1 MDLLVILVTGVLVG
15 GIYALVAIGLNLVFG
30 VIRVVNFAHGEFL
43 MLGMYGAYLAAT
55 FWGLSPYVS
64 SWLLV
69 APAGFLLGLFVQR
82 FVIQGLLDNQLM
94 QMFATFGLIMVFQNL
109 VLALTRGEPKST
121 ISSASTATVDLFG
134 VSISIPRLIIL
145 LFAIVLTLVL
155 VVYLRRTVGGTAM
168 RAVAQ
173 DRNTAALM
181 GINVHRVYLLTF
193 GASASLAMVAGALL
207 APVYTA
213 TPSIG
218 FQFVLPAFAVV
229 VLGGLGS
236 VPGSLIGGLM
246 VGVIEQLSGFYLDP
260 ALKQA
265 VWFTLFIVALVFRPA
280 GLFGQAGSEH
290 VGAR

>member
-43 MLGMYGAYLAAT
+43 MLGMYGAYLAST
-55 FWGLSPYVS
+55 WGLSPYVS

-69 APAGFLLGLFVQR
+69 APAGFLLGLVVQR
-82 FVIQGLLDNQLM
+82 LVIQRLLENQLM
-94 QMFATFGLIMVFQNL
+94 QMFATFGLIIVFQNG
-109 VLALTRGEPKST
+109 VLTLTGGEPKST
-121 ISSASTATVDLFG
+121 RTSASTATFDVFG
-134 VSISIPRLIIL
+134 VAVSVPRLIIL
-145 LFAIVLTLVL
+145 VVAILLTVGF
-155 VVYLRRTVGGTAM
+155 VIFLRRTVGGTAM

-181 GINVHRVYLLTF
+181 GINVNRVYLLTF
-193 GASASLAMVAGALL
+193 GLSAALAALAGALL
-207 APVYTA
+207 SPVYSA

-236 VPGSLIGGLM
+236 VPGSLAGGIL
-246 VGVIEQLSGFYLDP
+246 VGVVEQLSGYFLDP

-265 VWFTLFIVALVFRPA
+265 VWFTLFVVALVFRPQ
-280 GLFGQAGSEH
+280 GMFGQVGSEH

>member
-1 MDLLVILVTGVLVG
+1 MDLVVILVTGVLVG

-43 MLGMYGAYLAAT
+43 MLGMYAAYLAST
-55 FWGLSPYVS
+55 WGLSPYVS

-69 APAGFLLGLFVQR
+69 APAGFLLGMAVQR
-82 FVIQGLLDNQLM
+82 FVIQRLLDNQLM
-94 QMFATFGLIMVFQNL
+94 QMFATFGLIIVFQNA
-109 VLALTRGEPKST
+109 VLAVTRGEPKST
-121 ISSASTATVDLFG
+121 RTAASTATLDVFG
-134 VSISIPRLIIL
+134 VAVSVPRLIVL
-145 LFAIVLTLVL
+145 LVAIALTFVL
-155 VVYLRRTVGGTAM
+155 VVFLKRTISGTAM

-193 GASASLAMVAGALL
+193 GLSASLAAVAGALL

-236 VPGSLIGGLM
+236 VPGSLVGGLL
-246 VGVIEQLSGFYLDP
+246 VGVVEQLSGFYLDP

-265 VWFTLFIVALVFRPA
+265 VWFTLFVVALVFRPQ
-280 GLFGQAGSEH
+280 GLFGQVGSEH

>member
-1 MDLLVILVTGVLVG
+1 MDLLVILVTGLLVG

-43 MLGMYGAYLAAT
+43 MLGMYGAYLAST
-55 FWGLSPYVS
+55 WGLSPYVS

-69 APAGFLLGLFVQR
+69 APAGFLLGLLVQR
-82 FVIQGLLDNQLM
+82 FIIQRLLDNQLM
-94 QMFATFGLIMVFQNL
+94 QMFATFGLIIVFQNV
-109 VLALTRGEPKST
+109 VLAFTRGEPKST
-121 ISSASTATVDLFG
+121 RSSASTATLDVFG
-134 VSISIPRLIIL
+134 VAVSAPRLIIL
-145 LFAIVLTLVL
+145 IVAIVLTGVF

-193 GASASLAMVAGALL
+193 GVSASLAAVAGALL

-213 TPSIG
+213 TPAIG

-236 VPGSLIGGLM
+236 VPGSLVGGLL
-246 VGVIEQLSGFYLDP
+246 VGVVEQLSGFYLDP

-265 VWFTLFIVALVFRPA
+265 VWFTLFIIALVFRPA
-280 GLFGQAGSEH
+280 GLFGQVGSEH